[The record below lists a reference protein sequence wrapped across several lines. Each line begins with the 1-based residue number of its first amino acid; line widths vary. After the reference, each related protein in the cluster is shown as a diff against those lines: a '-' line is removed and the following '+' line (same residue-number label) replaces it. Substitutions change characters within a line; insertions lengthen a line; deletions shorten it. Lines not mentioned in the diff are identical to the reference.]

1 MPFIFK
7 RVDLMLQQLELSAC
21 NGPMSTLT
29 KLSQSMLNTLKQKA
43 SGQKII
49 QSQKI
54 TMLSRLFYV
63 CINTVSTLGCS
74 FPVSLS
80 PRLKN
85 SYLIVDIS
93 QSLPFLEKDST
104 VTSKNIYR
112 FCHIVCMLLVF
123 FSLLFKKNPLISYF
137 TCLLSQSAHRKYPK
151 CSDFVRSKSKKRN
164 KKQNCFCPK
173 VCSLPVST

>member
-7 RVDLMLQQLELSAC
+7 RVDKMLQQLELSEC

-49 QSQKI
+49 QSQNNNNAVQP
-54 TMLSRLFYV
+54 LLCLYQYCLYSCR
-63 CINTVSTLGCS
+63 CS

-93 QSLPFLEKDST
+93 QSLPFLERDST
-104 VTSKNIYR
+104 VASKNIYR

-123 FSLLFKKNPLISYF
+123 FSLLFKKFP
-137 TCLLSQSAHRKYPK
+137 
-151 CSDFVRSKSKKRN
+151 
-164 KKQNCFCPK
+164 
-173 VCSLPVST
+173 